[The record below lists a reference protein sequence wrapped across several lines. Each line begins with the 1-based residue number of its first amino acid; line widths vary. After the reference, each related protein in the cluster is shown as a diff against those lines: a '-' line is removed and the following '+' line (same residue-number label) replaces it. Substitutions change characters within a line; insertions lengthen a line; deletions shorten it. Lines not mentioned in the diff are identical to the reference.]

1 MATTAKWGSFEWG
14 AAEWGS
20 ADEGAA
26 AWAANGQLQLTGTA
40 ELTLTAQFA
49 AIGTLAL
56 NGAAGLTTV
65 IQMAAVGIL
74 TLLGG
79 GPFFTARKA
88 STLSTCGHPMAADCE
103 SWLLKIF
110 QRKT

>member
-1 MATTAKWGSFEWG
+1 MSWTTRVLVEYLSAGDAPWSATGMLAL
-14 AAEWGS
+14 
-20 ADEGAA
+20 
-26 AWAANGQLQLTGTA
+26 NGTA
-40 ELTLTAQFA
+40 SLTLTAQFA
-49 AIGTLAL
+49 AVGTLAL
-56 NGAAGLTTV
+56 NGAAGLTTA

-79 GPFFTARKA
+79 GPLFTARKA
-88 STLSTCGHPMAADCE
+88 STLSTCGHPMAADCD